1 MIPLTLAVELKEAG
15 LVWQTKTYDFFA
27 IPDHSMDER
36 VFVLADMVAFT
47 ELVQG
52 WPAVAFHGAAEWALD
67 YVFSNEL
74 VWLPTEEQLREA
86 LMDTIIKMSQVMPP
100 EGGIGLTSTR
110 GGYQCAIAID
120 NQHLLFKGQTAP
132 EAYAAALLHV
142 LRQRTQANGV

>member
-1 MIPLTLAVELKEAG
+1 MISLALAMELKRAG
-15 LVWQTKTYDFFA
+15 LVWRTATHDFFA
-27 IPDHSMDER
+27 IPDHDLDER

-67 YVFSNEL
+67 YVFSDEL

-86 LMDTIIKMSQVMPP
+86 LMDTIFKLSAVMPK

-110 GGYQCAIAID
+110 DGYQCAIAID
-120 NQHLLFKGQTAP
+120 SQHYLFKAPTAG
-132 EAYAAALLHV
+132 EAYAAALLYA

>member
-1 MIPLTLAVELKEAG
+1 MIELALAIELKQAG
-15 LVWQTKTYDFFA
+15 LLWQTKTHDFFA
-27 IPDHSMDER
+27 IPDHDMDER

-67 YVFSNEL
+67 YVFSNEI

-86 LMDTIIKMSQVMPP
+86 LMDTIIKASKVMPP
-100 EGGIGLTSTR
+100 EGSLGLTSTP

-120 NQHLLFKGQTAP
+120 SQHLLFKGPTAP
-132 EAYAAALLHV
+132 EAYAAALLYV
-142 LRQRTQANGV
+142 LRQRNRANGV

>member
-1 MIPLTLAVELKEAG
+1 MISLALAVELKQAG
-15 LVWQTKTYDFFA
+15 LVWRTSTHDFFA
-27 IPDHSMDER
+27 IPDHDMDER

-67 YVFSNEL
+67 YIFSDEI

-86 LMDTIIKMSQVMPP
+86 LMDTIIKVSQVMPP

-120 NQHLLFKGQTAP
+120 SQHLLFKGPTAP
-132 EAYAAALLHV
+132 EAYAAALLYV